1 MEFGIII
8 NKLKNGQLNLV
19 MNCLSQAEN
28 LADREVI
35 EITTQEGD
43 LDTILETVKEEIKEN
58 LKNI

>member
-8 NKLKNGQLNLV
+8 TRLKSGQLNLV
-19 MNCLSQAEN
+19 MNCLSQEEN

-43 LDTILETVKEEIKEN
+43 LETILETIKEEITEN

>member
-1 MEFGIII
+1 MEFSIII
-8 NKLKNGQLNLV
+8 NKLKSGQLNLV

-43 LDTILETVKEEIKEN
+43 LETILETIKEEITEN